1 MALFDKLRDGLRR
14 LKQLRNKVKDKVK
27 GILLD
32 WQSLCHRV
40 TDTMST
46 RVYITAG
53 CWLFLY
59 CGLILTSLL
68 LFLATGNPIIFIT
81 SFFLTSY
88 FAGMG
93 WM

>member
-1 MALFDKLRDGLRR
+1 MALFDKLRDSLRR

-27 GILLD
+27 DILLD

-40 TDTMST
+40 TDAMST
-46 RVYITAG
+46 RVNITAG

-59 CGLILTSLL
+59 CGLILTSLF

-88 FAGMG
+88 FVGMG

>member
-1 MALFDKLRDGLRR
+1 MALFDSLRR
-14 LKQLRNKVKDKVK
+14 LRDKAKSNVKD
-27 GILLD
+27 IILD

-40 TDTMST
+40 TDNMST
-46 RVYITAG
+46 RVNITAG
-53 CWLFLY
+53 CCLFLY

-88 FAGMG
+88 FIGMR